1 MGIKEKLHIKD
12 GENKSLFQKFIEFFV
27 SRLLGTVVD
36 MAVLWVFSHLVFTG
50 YWGAYWISPTISFEA
65 AVFTN
70 FVCSYYWIWKTRVT
84 NRSRKSFWRHFIGF
98 NLSSVAG
105 FLVKMVFLL
114 LFERIF
120 HWDVVWCNLAA
131 LTISG
136 IFNYYLAEAVVFRK
150 KHHKSDS
157 SAADTKKVTEI
168 NGSPIVATADDQVVA
183 DTTKVTDSV
192 SNSTADS
199 KDADSKSEQ

>member
-1 MGIKEKLHIKD
+1 MVKKRNFLQLKD
-12 GENKSLFQKFIEFFV
+12 GENKGLVQKFIEFFV

-36 MAVLWVFSHLVFTG
+36 MAVLWLFSHLVFTG
-50 YWGAYWISPTISFEA
+50 YWGEYLISPTISFEA

-70 FVCSYYWIWKTRVT
+70 FICSYYWIWKTRVSK
-84 NRSRKSFWRHFIGF
+84 RDRRSFWRHFLGF

-114 LFERIF
+114 LFEKIF

-150 KHHKSDS
+150 KKDSGEAQASDS
-157 SAADTKKVTEI
+157 TEVDERQ
-168 NGSPIVATADDQVVA
+168 N
-183 DTTKVTDSV
+183 
-192 SNSTADS
+192 
-199 KDADSKSEQ
+199 